1 MPWDKSKYKLGF
13 SESEIGKDSQIKYR
27 PTEDSTDYKTIHVPW
42 IVVEYI
48 LEIKK
53 REFDCFYT
61 EERLDKGN
69 NLEKLRYY
77 VAQYF
82 LRKDANPLAICSQH
96 FGANWS
102 FFFPPLFASYG
113 RALVLFLVFTG
124 RIVVKWEWV
133 NSVRHTI
140 VDLLDHFGENFPLSF
155 DKVDS
160 VYSGLVSVGRE
171 VPHVKSYPEG
181 LLRCQKRLYDFC
193 WDVHL
198 QIVSNIIKTNSD
210 YLILEF

>member
-82 LRKDANPLAICSQH
+82 FKKRCKSTCYL
-96 FGANWS
+96 
-102 FFFPPLFASYG
+102 FPAF
-113 RALVLFLVFTG
+113 
-124 RIVVKWEWV
+124 W
-133 NSVRHTI
+133 
-140 VDLLDHFGENFPLSF
+140 
-155 DKVDS
+155 
-160 VYSGLVSVGRE
+160 
-171 VPHVKSYPEG
+171 
-181 LLRCQKRLYDFC
+181 CQ
-193 WDVHL
+193 
-198 QIVSNIIKTNSD
+198 
-210 YLILEF
+210 LEFLLSSFICKLWESISSVPCLYRKNCS